1 MIVGVTAVVIDAISG
16 TGTAAIFR
24 DVTIVARETNNPGLR
39 NRPAKSGHR
48 CR

>member
-1 MIVGVTAVVIDAISG
+1 MIVGVTAVVIDAIS
-16 TGTAAIFR
+16 GTAAIFR